1 MLQHAAISPA
11 AAKEQLDGILLETA
25 ENGLPID
32 AILLFGII
40 VSIEPRTDG
49 WAV

>member
-11 AAKEQLDGILLETA
+11 AAKEQLDGILETA
-25 ENGLPID
+25 ENGLPIN

-40 VSIEPRTDG
+40 VSI
-49 WAV
+49 